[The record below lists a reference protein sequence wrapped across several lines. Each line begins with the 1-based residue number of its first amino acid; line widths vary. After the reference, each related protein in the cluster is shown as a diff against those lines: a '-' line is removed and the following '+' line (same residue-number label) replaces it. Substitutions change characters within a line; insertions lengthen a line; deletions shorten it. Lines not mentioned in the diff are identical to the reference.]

1 MSRVLVRK
9 QEGPT
14 IAPTIGAGGP
24 GISFLIG
31 GGGVMDP
38 NSEEFQ
44 NLYGEVG
51 SDSHTRAVNMQNIG
65 RMGRYALAGLG
76 GFNAAYNQTSSG
88 QPGVIG
94 AAGTGAMG
102 GFYGSS
108 GLEDF
113 AARAG
118 QRYGKDLDRYNYTD
132 FEEVEEPDIA
142 DPRGRPALTDRSRLL
157 AEPTA
162 NMTTEA
168 PPIDQA
174 MTTLKPA
181 REMYAT
187 MGREYGDSGGRR
199 IYDSMGREYGQQ

>member
-1 MSRVLVRK
+1 MSKVLVK
-9 QEGPT
+9 SNGPQV
-14 IAPTIGAGGP
+14 GVNVGSGGP
-24 GISFLIG
+24 GIAFMVG
-31 GGGVMDP
+31 GEKVMNP
-38 NSEEFQ
+38 SSEEFQ
-44 NLYGEVG
+44 DLYGEKG
-51 SDSHTRAVNMQNIG
+51 SDSHARAVRMQNLG
-65 RMGRYALAGLG
+65 RLGRYGLAGLSA
-76 GFNAAYNQTSSG
+76 FNAAYNQTSSG

-118 QRYGKDLDRYNYTD
+118 QRYGKDLDRYNYFTD
-132 FEEVEEPDIA
+132 FEEVDDPDIA

-168 PPIDQA
+168 PIDQA

-181 REMYAT
+181 REMYAE

-199 IYDSMGREYGQQ
+199 MYDSIGREYGQQ

>member
-1 MSRVLVRK
+1 MSRVRVRK

-88 QPGVIG
+88 QPGVLS

-174 MTTLKPA
+174 IATLKPD
-181 REMYAT
+181 EMYAA
-187 MGREYGDSGGRR
+187 MGREYGNTGGPRM
-199 IYDSMGREYGQQ
+199 YSTMEREYGRA

>member
-65 RMGRYALAGLG
+65 RMARYALAGLG

-168 PPIDQA
+168 PIDQA